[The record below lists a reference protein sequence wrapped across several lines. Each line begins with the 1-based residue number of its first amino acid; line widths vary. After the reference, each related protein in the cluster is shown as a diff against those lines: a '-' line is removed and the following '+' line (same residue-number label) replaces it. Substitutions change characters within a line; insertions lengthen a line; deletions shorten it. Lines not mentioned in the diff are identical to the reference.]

1 MNRWYFWVLAPVAI
15 ASAIIIPLT
24 AAPSSLGGRVAVW
37 LMVATLLLGVIGLAD
52 VRRFGWAL
60 RIVAAVIVVAGG
72 AYFVSEF
79 MAWWSGKP
87 LGFGG
92 RRSSRSLLNSVLFL
106 LVFGL
111 PAFRYLL
118 FGRSESVVDVIAV
131 PEAVVEEHRP
141 PRE

>member
-15 ASAIIIPLT
+15 VSAIIIPLT
-24 AAPSSLGGRVAVW
+24 AAPSSFGGQVAVW
-37 LMVATLLLGVIGLAD
+37 LMVATLLSGVIGLAD

-60 RIVAAVIVVAGG
+60 RIVAAIIVVAGV
-72 AYFVSEF
+72 AYFVSELV
-79 MAWWSGKP
+79 AWRNGEP
-87 LGFGG
+87 TGFGG

-111 PAFRYLL
+111 PAVRYLL

-131 PEAVVEEHRP
+131 PEAVDEEHRP